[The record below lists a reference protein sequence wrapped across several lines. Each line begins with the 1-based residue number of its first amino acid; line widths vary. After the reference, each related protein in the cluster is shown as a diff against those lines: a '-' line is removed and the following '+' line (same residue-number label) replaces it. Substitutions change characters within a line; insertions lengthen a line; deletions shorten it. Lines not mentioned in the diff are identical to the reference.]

1 MDEVLPLA
9 RPNFALV
16 ADSLALAAEH
26 VRRCINLPKG
36 DLRPFPEAEAGHG
49 EGSGSSLG
57 EIWGVVC
64 QKAGEAH
71 VTTDNYAMTLPPRQ
85 TAVALA
91 LLSAV
96 ERAQILPNTRQI
108 SIGLGDAFIAPSGL
122 GDAFIASIG
131 LGDAFIAS
139 QDDTTIT
146 SATCL
151 LSLVQSTES
160 RHTTEGQE
168 DGSRGT
174 VSRDQAKNNLF
185 HVRDMLAKLGAVD
198 RE

>member
-9 RPNFALV
+9 RPNFALL

-36 DLRPFPEAEAGHG
+36 DLRPFPEAEAGHE

-64 QKAGEAH
+64 QEAGEAH

-96 ERAQILPNTRQI
+96 ERVFGPPQDNLQEYARLTN
-108 SIGLGDAFIAPSGL
+108 FESGS
-122 GDAFIASIG
+122 D
-131 LGDAFIAS
+131 
-139 QDDTTIT
+139 IT
-146 SATCL
+146 
-151 LSLVQSTES
+151 
-160 RHTTEGQE
+160 
-168 DGSRGT
+168 
-174 VSRDQAKNNLF
+174 
-185 HVRDMLAKLGAVD
+185 
-198 RE
+198 